1 MCHHSL
7 WLQENLGKIT
17 EVVTQKLEFL
27 LLKTY
32 IQESAKIIQVLLQSR
47 DWQWR
52 NEEAVGAV
60 ARGELLE
67 MA

>member
-1 MCHHSL
+1 M
-7 WLQENLGKIT
+7 GKIT

-60 ARGELLE
+60 TRGELLE